1 MAFKVEMLEE
11 AKEDYY
17 EINGW
22 YQNGQSGLGTR
33 FYHLM
38 NELFQKP
45 ELHPLHYSYYFKP
58 YGHTILKGFSC
69 RVVFK
74 VAEKKVLVNAIFHT
88 SRNPKELHK
97 QLK

>member
-17 EINGW
+17 EIIGW

-38 NELFQKP
+38 NELSQKP

-58 YGHTILKGFSC
+58 YGHY
-69 RVVFK
+69 FK
-74 VAEKKVLVNAIFHT
+74 RIFI
-88 SRNPKELHK
+88 
-97 QLK
+97 